1 MMVGSRF
8 RFEFVPQ
15 RSLLK
20 QNASARF
27 YRLSKSTLSKAV
39 VAICAILLADS
50 GVCQSE
56 RSAASGSREITRAE
70 AHDLLRAFLKLPG
83 DVVEESG
90 DLGYKQF
97 DFFMAIFGSSRP
109 EVGDAGVLQVRYY
122 AVDRQTGDVWN
133 SVICQRMATRLLKR
147 L

>member
-1 MMVGSRF
+1 M
-8 RFEFVPQ
+8 
-15 RSLLK
+15 
-20 QNASARF
+20 
-27 YRLSKSTLSKAV
+27 
-39 VAICAILLADS
+39 
-50 GVCQSE
+50 
-56 RSAASGSREITRAE
+56 
-70 AHDLLRAFLKLPG
+70 LRAFLKLPG

-133 SVICQRMATRLLKR
+133 SVICQRMATPLLKR
-147 L
+147 LQAQLRKRIGLTDTEYQKLKREGPLCEGGMPRLPDEK